1 MLSMGSTSTST
12 MATRARPSVSRFR
25 IASPWREQ
33 SRRPALQEDDDGEQD
48 RHLGEHGAERGL
60 DALVEPADAR
70 RGEDRPRELADAA
83 RHYDHERIDDV
94 VLAERGPDVSD
105 LRQRA
110 APEARETCA
119 ESEGD
124 RIDD

>member
-1 MLSMGSTSTST
+1 MIEKYTPRVRLRKARKPKTSATSTGT
-12 MATRARPSVSRFR
+12 ATTAKMSARARSASVSGFR

-48 RHLGEHGAERGL
+48 RHLGEHGAERRL

-83 RHYDHERIDDV
+83 RHHDHER
-94 VLAERGPDVSD
+94 
-105 LRQRA
+105 
-110 APEARETCA
+110 
-119 ESEGD
+119 
-124 RIDD
+124 